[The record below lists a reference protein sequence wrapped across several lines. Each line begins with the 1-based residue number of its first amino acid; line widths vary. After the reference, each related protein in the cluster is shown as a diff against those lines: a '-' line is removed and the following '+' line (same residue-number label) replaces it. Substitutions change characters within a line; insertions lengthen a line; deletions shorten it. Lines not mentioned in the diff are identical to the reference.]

1 MIASICGKKPH
12 VYRVI
17 ILKQMADHTFQ
28 GASDFLFKANNE
40 NLEPSQN
47 LFKGAGQTLDS
58 DVIFLGVPPKVK
70 GFEPFWR
77 EGYVDKMWNVP
88 GREGV

>member
-1 MIASICGKKPH
+1 MCHQPSG
-12 VYRVI
+12 
-17 ILKQMADHTFQ
+17 LQGSFQ

-40 NLEPSQN
+40 NLEPSEN

-58 DVIFLGVPPKVK
+58 DFIFLGVQPKIN
-70 GFEPFWR
+70 GFEPFCG
-77 EGYVDKMWNVP
+77 EGYVNKKWNVP

>member
-1 MIASICGKKPH
+1 
-12 VYRVI
+12 
-17 ILKQMADHTFQ
+17 MADHTFQ

-58 DVIFLGVPPKVK
+58 DFIFLGVPTKKVRVWSLFGGKDMWIKCGMFQGGK
-70 GFEPFWR
+70 GFKILIQP
-77 EGYVDKMWNVP
+77 
-88 GREGV
+88 